1 MTLANLLKNEKIK
14 TLAWESWAIS
24 WPMTL
29 IMLCV
34 FLIGLTDVY
43 VAGKL
48 GKEIQAS
55 YGIAAQLYFI
65 FTIVASALSIGS
77 VSVVSRLF
85 TSGKEKKLKT
95 AIDSSITIAIAGG
108 ALFTILG
115 FVFAKT
121 IIFSLN
127 VPDELKVY
135 VVSLTKI
142 FSLSLLFS
150 YLFLNTNAV
159 LRACGMIKKSLLT
172 MSMVCIFNIVLNL
185 ALALMTPLKFRGIAW
200 ATAISMFLGS
210 ILNVFFMRKL
220 MSGFFRFSFSAVR
233 NIFSIGWPAGL
244 LQIFWQLGYMA
255 LYLVLSTIPR
265 NNIEILAAFTNG
277 LKIEAAIFLP
287 AFAFNMAN
295 AVVVGNLLGKKNKE
309 DAYSAGLV
317 TASVGVIIV
326 VIMTL
331 ATLLNAKVIAS
342 FLSNN
347 DIVIRESVKYIYISM
362 LSEPFMAWGVILAGG
377 LNGAGDTKSVM
388 FIVALS
394 MWLVRI
400 PLCYIFGIYFRFGAL
415 AVWWSMN
422 TSILVQSFFIT
433 KRYFSG
439 KWIRQEA
446 CTVGDIECQ

>member
-1 MTLANLLKNEKIK
+1 MALANLLKNEKIK
-14 TLAWESWAIS
+14 MLARESWAIS

-34 FLIGLTDVY
+34 FLVGLTDVY

-85 TSGKEKKLKT
+85 TSGKEKELKT
-95 AIDSSITIAIAGG
+95 ATDSSITIAIAGG
-108 ALFTILG
+108 ALFSILG
-115 FVFAKT
+115 FVFAKN

-127 VPDELKVY
+127 VPEELKAY
-135 VVSLTKI
+135 VVPLTRI
-142 FSLSLLFS
+142 FSLGLLFS

-159 LRACGMIKKSLLT
+159 LRACGMVKKSLLT
-172 MSMVCIFNIVLNL
+172 MSTVCILNIVLNL
-185 ALALMTPLKFRGIAW
+185 VLALMTPLKFRGIAW
-200 ATAISMFLGS
+200 ATAISMFIGS
-210 ILNVFFMRKL
+210 ALNMFYMRKL
-220 MSGFFRFSFSAVR
+220 MSGFFKFSFNSVKD
-233 NIFSIGWPAGL
+233 IFSIGWPAGL
-244 LQIFWQLGYMA
+244 LQVLWQLGYMV
-255 LYLVLSTIPR
+255 LYLLLSAIPR
-265 NNIEILAAFTNG
+265 QNIEILAAFTNG

-295 AVVVGNLLGKKNKE
+295 AVVVGNLLGKKNKQ

-317 TASVGVIIV
+317 TAYLGVAIV
-326 VIMTL
+326 AVMTL
-331 ATLLNAKVIAS
+331 AILFNARMIAS

-347 DIVIRESVKYIYISM
+347 EIVINESARYIYISM

-388 FIVALS
+388 FIVAMS

-400 PLCYIFGIYFRFGAL
+400 PLCYIFGIYFGFGAL

-422 TSILVQSFFIT
+422 ISILVQSFFIT

-439 KWIRQEA
+439 KWVHRELCAESI
-446 CTVGDIECQ
+446 